1 MYDLIVGING
11 KGVTDIKSVK
21 QAKIILDKNRPHLV
35 LSVMR
40 KKAGYQFNSVKNV
53 FMTEQEAKETTA
65 ADEGRALVEFTS
77 ESQVCV
83 VVPPTAPGALGLT
96 TSLCPLGLR
105 VTGFTNDGVGA
116 CAVVSSAASPARGK
130 PARRFSVGRGGKAA
144 LGSSPTAGAGMQKG
158 QIVCSL
164 DGESIANKTMGELDI
179 LVRKKLQPM
188 SNGESVKLKLGL
200 LTGSVMETKQ
210 DKFNSDAH
218 LQTQVENDLKKLR
231 RGSTVAI

>member
-1 MYDLIVGING
+1 
-11 KGVTDIKSVK
+11 
-21 QAKIILDKNRPHLV
+21 
-35 LSVMR
+35 
-40 KKAGYQFNSVKNV
+40 
-53 FMTEQEAKETTA
+53 
-65 ADEGRALVEFTS
+65 
-77 ESQVCV
+77 
-83 VVPPTAPGALGLT
+83 
-96 TSLCPLGLR
+96 
-105 VTGFTNDGVGA
+105 
-116 CAVVSSAASPARGK
+116 
-130 PARRFSVGRGGKAA
+130 
-144 LGSSPTAGAGMQKG
+144 MQKG